1 MTEFA
6 VISTTFRNTPLKSL
20 LENCGIKVQD
30 SEKTEK
36 NSIIFPF
43 NVAFLVYEAK
53 SLLSDNNLDEKI
65 ISSIVRFRSLNKN
78 SNLIIIGTL
87 KSFQEISTYTKI
99 QKRLRNLN
107 SFVNVSVDYFDC
119 AQIIQEV
126 FKLNSPNVRQSII
139 DVLPNS
145 TGLTL
150 EEQKNLKT
158 IAEKLRIE
166 V

>member
-78 SNLIIIGTL
+78 SNLVIIGKL

>member
-1 MTEFA
+1 MSEFA
-6 VISTTFRNTPLKSL
+6 VLSTAFRNTPLKSL

-53 SLLSDNNLDEKI
+53 SLLSDNTLDEKI
-65 ISSIVRFRSLNKN
+65 ISSVVRFRSLNKN
-78 SNLIIIGTL
+78 SNLIIIGKM

-99 QKRLRNLN
+99 QNRLRHLN
-107 SFVNVSVDYFDC
+107 SFVNVSVDYVEC

-126 FKLNSPNVRQSII
+126 LKLNSPNVRQSII
-139 DVLPNS
+139 DVLPDS

-150 EEQKNLKT
+150 EEQENLNM
-158 IAEKLRIE
+158 IAEKLNIE
-166 V
+166 I